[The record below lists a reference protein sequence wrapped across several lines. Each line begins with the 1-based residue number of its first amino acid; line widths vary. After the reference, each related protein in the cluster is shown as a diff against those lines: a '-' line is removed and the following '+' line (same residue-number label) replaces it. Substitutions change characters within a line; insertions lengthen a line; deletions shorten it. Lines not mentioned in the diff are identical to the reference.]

1 MHHIDSN
8 SCVSSWTEQFEG
20 VVFAYGSLW
29 FRESVVL
36 GPFCGVDAVDG
47 RRVSFDYL
55 SVNVDSSNCL
65 IDGEIGWILLVLLSS
80 IIVGWGISE
89 IVHWFVKL
97 FLEVDVVW
105 DIVGSSFV
113 EDWIESSLVCNDG
126 GRLRW
131 RPTSLNIGVQKQL
144 FHFETILPGPYL
156 FSFMFKK
163 CWVLIFVLMLVF
175 CFIMLVWYAH
185 MILIL

>member
-29 FRESVVL
+29 FRESIVL

-126 GRLRW
+126 GCLGDDLQAWTLGYRNNCSILKQFCLVLTFFPLCLKNAEFW
-131 RPTSLNIGVQKQL
+131 SLFL
-144 FHFETILPGPYL
+144 
-156 FSFMFKK
+156 
-163 CWVLIFVLMLVF
+163 CWFFVL
-175 CFIMLVWYAH
+175 
-185 MILIL
+185 